1 MGDYRVDLGG
11 LQQLIDAAAKLE
23 STIEARVSEIES
35 RVDEL
40 HVEWSGDAGRAHRAA
55 HDDRVAAV
63 ATMREAL
70 QLLRQKL
77 ATAHAATPPSDPPT
91 PECGHAR
98 PRAFR

>member
-23 STIEARVSEIES
+23 STIEARVSQIEN

-40 HVEWSGDAGRAHRAA
+40 HVEWSGDAARAHRTA
-55 HDDRVAAV
+55 HDERVAAV

-70 QLLRQKL
+70 RVLGEKL
-77 ATAHAATPPSDPPT
+77 ATAHTAYTAVGSTNAGMWP
-91 PECGHAR
+91 
-98 PRAFR
+98 